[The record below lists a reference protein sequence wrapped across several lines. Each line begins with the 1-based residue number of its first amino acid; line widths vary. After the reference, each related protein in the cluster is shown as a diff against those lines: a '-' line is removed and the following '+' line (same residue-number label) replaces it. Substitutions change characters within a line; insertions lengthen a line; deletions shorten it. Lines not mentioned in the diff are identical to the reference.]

1 MKLTQII
8 DFKSGRSIQGFFICK
23 EKHLRYTRNG
33 DLYLDLVLSDATGV
47 IQSKMWDLVN
57 DFQNRFNGG
66 DPVAVKAKVGEF
78 NDSLQLTI
86 TQINLASSEQYGKYG
101 FSPDLL
107 IKSVDESLNELW
119 KRFSKLYKSIKK
131 PLRELVSII
140 IKDNAEKIRT
150 MPASVNHHHPVR
162 GGFLKHLVTTGEMA
176 SDLLRHYPAINRD
189 LVLAGIILHDIGKVK
204 SINDDLIPSHTD
216 EGKLIGHIVLGRD
229 MLMETARKLGHIP
242 QETLIKLEHIV
253 LSHQGSP
260 EKGSVTYPKFP
271 EALMVHYIDQLDGRM
286 TLMQDAIE
294 NDPNTDWTAYQ
305 SIFKSE
311 LYKK

>member
-57 DFQNRFNGG
+57 DFQDRFNGG

-107 IKSVDESLNELW
+107 IKSVDESLDELW

-140 IKDNAEKIRT
+140 IQDNAEKIRT

>member
-57 DFQNRFNGG
+57 DFQDRFNGG

-107 IKSVDESLNELW
+107 IKSVDESLDELW

>member
-57 DFQNRFNGG
+57 DFQDRFNGG

-107 IKSVDESLNELW
+107 IKSVDESLDELW

-229 MLMETARKLGHIP
+229 MLIETAIKLGHIS

>member
-57 DFQNRFNGG
+57 DFQDRFNGG

-140 IKDNAEKIRT
+140 IQDNAEKIRT

>member
-57 DFQNRFNGG
+57 DFQDRFNGG

-107 IKSVDESLNELW
+107 IQSVDESLDELW

-140 IKDNAEKIRT
+140 IQDNAEKIRT

>member
-8 DFKSGRSIQGFFICK
+8 DFKLGRSVQGFFICK

-33 DLYLDLVLSDATGV
+33 DLYLDLVLSDSTGI
-47 IQSKMWDLVN
+47 IQSKMWDLVD
-57 DFQNRFNGG
+57 DFQDRFKGG

-78 NDSLQLTI
+78 NDSLQLTV

-101 FSPDLL
+101 FSPELL
-107 IKSVDESLNELW
+107 LKSVDEPLNELW
-119 KRFSKLYKSIKK
+119 NRLSKLSKSIKK
-131 PLRELVSII
+131 PLRELVSSII
-140 IKDNAEKIRT
+140 NEYAEKLRT

-176 SDLLRHYPAINRD
+176 SDILRHYPSLNRD
-189 LVLAGIILHDIGKVK
+189 LVLTGIILHDIGKVK
-204 SINDDLIPSHTD
+204 SINADLIPSHTD

-229 MLMETARKLGHIP
+229 IVMEKARKLGNIP
-242 QETLIKLEHIV
+242 QEILMKLEHII

-260 EKGSVTYPKFP
+260 EKGSVTYPQFP
-271 EALMVHYIDQLDGRM
+271 EALLVHYIDQLDGRI

-294 NDPNTDWTAYQ
+294 KDPNTDWTGYQ

>member
-8 DFKSGRSIQGFFICK
+8 DFKLGRSVQGFFICK

-33 DLYLDLVLSDATGV
+33 VLYLDLVLSDSTGI
-47 IQSKMWDLVN
+47 IQSKMWDLVD
-57 DFQNRFNGG
+57 DFQDRFKGG

-78 NDSLQLTI
+78 NDSLQLTV

-101 FSPDLL
+101 FSPELL
-107 IKSVDESLNELW
+107 LKSVDEPLNELW
-119 KRFSKLYKSIKK
+119 NRLSKLSKSIKK
-131 PLRELVSII
+131 PLRELVSGII
-140 IKDNAEKIRT
+140 NEYAEKLRT

-162 GGFLKHLVTTGEMA
+162 GGFLKHLVTTGEIA
-176 SDLLRHYPAINRD
+176 SDISRHYPSLNRD

-204 SINDDLIPSHTD
+204 SINADLIPSHTD

-229 MLMETARKLGHIP
+229 IVMEKARKLGNIP
-242 QETLIKLEHIV
+242 QEILMKLEHII

-260 EKGSVTYPKFP
+260 EKGSVTYPQFP
-271 EALMVHYIDQLDGRM
+271 EALLVHYIDQLDGRI

-294 NDPNTDWTAYQ
+294 KDPNTDWTGYQ